1 MANGDASAAGGRAN
15 GLPTSEPRWP
25 SSVAVLVAVA
35 LYALLPKEIVSGS
48 FGGYVVRFAA
58 PVLELALL
66 VPLAVTTP
74 HRRVN
79 ESGRRRK
86 VAIALIA
93 VISAANIVALGF
105 LVH

>member
-48 FGGYVVRFAA
+48 FGGYVFA
-58 PVLELALL
+58 
-66 VPLAVTTP
+66 
-74 HRRVN
+74 
-79 ESGRRRK
+79 SRRRC
-86 VAIALIA
+86 
-93 VISAANIVALGF
+93 SSWRCSCPWR
-105 LVH
+105 